1 MRGILY
7 GIGVGPGDPQL
18 MTLAAVK
25 AIENSDAVILPTE
38 PKEECYAYRIVR
50 SVIPDIDKKEIL
62 CRHFP
67 MIRDKEQLKGAHD
80 QIYEELQEM
89 LDQGKDIAFLTIG
102 DPSVY
107 STYNYMHERAV
118 RDGYEAKMISGV
130 PSFCA
135 VAAALGISLGD
146 GKDEIH
152 IIPASYELKE
162 SLQLKGTKIYMKS
175 GKKLIEL
182 KERLLAS
189 PKSYHEIYAVSD
201 CGLPEQK
208 IMRGVEELETESGY
222 LTIVIV
228 K

>member
-1 MRGILY
+1 MPGILY
-7 GIGVGPGDPQL
+7 GIGVGPGNPEL
-18 MTLAAVK
+18 MTLGAIR
-25 AIENSDAVILPTE
+25 AIEQCEVVVLPSE
-38 PKEECYAYRIVR
+38 PKEDCYAYKIVR
-50 SVIPDIDKKEIL
+50 AVMPEIDKKEII

-67 MIRDKEQLKGAHD
+67 MIREKKKLKEAHD
-80 QIYEELQEM
+80 KIFQELKEF
-89 LDQGKDIAFLTIG
+89 LDAGKNTAFLTIG

-107 STYNYMHERAV
+107 STYNYMQKRAAKA
-118 RDGYEAKMISGV
+118 GYETRMISGV

-152 IIPASYELKE
+152 IIPASYEISE
-162 SLQLKGTKIYMKS
+162 TLQLSGTKIYMKS
-175 GKKLIEL
+175 GKKLAEL
-182 KERLLAS
+182 KESLQKE
-189 PKSYHEIYAVSD
+189 PGCFQEVYAVSN

-208 IMRGVEELETESGY
+208 IMRGLDQLETKSGY